1 MKKLI
6 NAILV
11 MLMLIVCLSSCGQK
25 QAETSEDNSWAE
37 PLTSEQKKQV
47 IEKCINDYDFED
59 DKSFISTDESDWDI
73 KVWPEYEN
81 MIVARCSQDCVK
93 NPGTPMAVCA
103 FVVTPAG
110 LLEPKWELIN
120 WGDCVVESDEKD
132 KYQGYLHELGYID
145 EYGNPL

>member
-1 MKKLI
+1 MKKRMNVAVIVL
-6 NAILV
+6 
-11 MLMLIVCLSSCGQK
+11 LMIMCIPACGQK
-25 QAETSEDNSWAE
+25 QDTSSIDETWSE
-37 PLTSEQKKQV
+37 PLSSEQKDQV
-47 IEKCINDYDFED
+47 IEKCINDYNFED
-59 DKSFISTDESDWDI
+59 DKSFISTDQSDWDI

-120 WGDCVVESDEKD
+120 WGDCVVASAEKD
-132 KYQGYLHELGYID
+132 KYQEYLHELGYID